1 MSKLAV
7 VLGPDM
13 KDPVKVE
20 MALRSAATWS
30 IWCTMAIR

>member
-7 VLGPDM
+7 VLLSDM

-30 IWCTMAIR
+30 A